1 MNWEQAR
8 PSGSYEYT
16 DKDGDLLTVM
26 PLTNYVSFLIETTK
40 DEEYELWVEK
50 KDIPRLIEILEEM
63 KG

>member
-1 MNWEQAR
+1 MNWKQVR

-26 PLTNYVSFLIETTK
+26 PLTNYVSFLIETPK